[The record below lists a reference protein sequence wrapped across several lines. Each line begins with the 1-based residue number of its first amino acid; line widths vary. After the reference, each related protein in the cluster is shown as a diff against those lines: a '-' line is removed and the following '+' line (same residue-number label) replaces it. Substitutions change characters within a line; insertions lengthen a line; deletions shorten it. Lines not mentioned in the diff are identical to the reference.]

1 MCIDGDYL
9 ERKASRRYR
18 ITARHVGIRL
28 CARNFPDNLVGAA
41 RQPVICE
48 LPMDKDD
55 SLRIRERRR
64 EREVHEDKCCE
75 TRRQVGR
82 RDKRKIERK
91 RERGGTRRVD
101 NLPSSLRATSWQ
113 PEGLSPRRRRTETTW
128 VNLCENLS
136 SCLRW

>member
-1 MCIDGDYL
+1 MSVCIDEDYL

-18 ITARHVGIRL
+18 ITARHVGVRL

-55 SLRIRERRR
+55 SLWTVQEGKRAARG
-64 EREVHEDKCCE
+64 DKCCE

-82 RDKRKIERK
+82 CDKGERK
-91 RERGGTRRVD
+91 RKRKGTRRLD

-136 SCLRW
+136 SCL